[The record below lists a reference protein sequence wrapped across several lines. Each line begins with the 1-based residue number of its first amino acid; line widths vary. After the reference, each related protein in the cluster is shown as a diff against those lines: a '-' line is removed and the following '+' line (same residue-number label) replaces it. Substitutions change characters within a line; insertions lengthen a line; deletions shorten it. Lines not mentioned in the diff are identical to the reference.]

1 PSSLSL
7 VRWYCEKDLDK
18 ADQPKAGEDIK
29 LEGLDTDQPR
39 LTLPNG
45 CTFTGTYEQT
55 IGTDLLLSVNEQTAA
70 PSTLS
75 YLCHTESRIK
85 FLRSTRVPPQG
96 VPRASVSTRDQ
107 GHYSSIC
114 CSSCGHYFMIGWTD
128 SSRRRR
134 R

>member
-1 PSSLSL
+1 PVQPVAGEVVLREGEEDATY
-7 VRWYCEKDLDK
+7 VVVDFQDLDK

-45 CTFTGTYEQT
+45 CTFTGTEPDQVSE
-55 IGTDLLLSVNEQTAA
+55 IHKSAA
-70 PSTLS
+70 T
-75 YLCHTESRIK
+75 R
-85 FLRSTRVPPQG
+85 RSQH
-96 VPRASVSTRDQ
+96 RASVSTRDQ